1 MSQVRHQR
9 ASTAR
14 TLARIVGGLLFPLAF
29 FAAAGEP
36 PAMLVHRFTIDE
48 PDEWVSIELRPM
60 ATLWH
65 QGING
70 SRTVRFDDVRAVL
83 GSLKGVA
90 IGARCPGRSE
100 GPVHYSCALDVD
112 VSHHGDGAD
121 ALEGWTSSTTYKL
134 VRPDEGTVSA
144 LSAPNPA
151 PGSIAVAGEAG
162 LLALV
167 APEALEAQWAQD
179 RPLRVRVRVRPAP
192 VADDGSSID
201 AARRAHAKTFPAQGV
216 IVISTQSLR
225 PLSAIAKPAQ
235 PAIAKPS
242 QPAITKPAQP
252 AITKPAPNG
261 KHHA

>member
-9 ASTAR
+9 TSTAR
-14 TLARIVGGLLFPLAF
+14 RLARIAGGLLFPLAF

-36 PAMLVHRFTIDE
+36 PAVLVHRFTIDE

-65 QGING
+65 QGISG

-100 GPVHYSCALDVD
+100 GPVHYACALDVE
-112 VSHHGDGAD
+112 VGHDGASAD

-144 LSAPNPA
+144 LSAAAPA
-151 PGSIAVAGEAG
+151 PGSIAIAGEAG
-162 LLALV
+162 LLAV
-167 APEALEAQWAQD
+167 IAPEAVEAQWAQD

-192 VADDGSSID
+192 MADDGSSSID

-225 PLSAIAKPAQ
+225 LL

-242 QPAITKPAQP
+242 QPATTATTKPAQP